1 MTRTWH
7 GQPVTQIDRC
17 FMIRMSTTATAD
29 FICSKCKKGY
39 AWYADFAGKVAR
51 CTCGAVIQFPKTDPK
66 PKDPL
71 AIPFLPRNIDEQL
84 GNRGPAP
91 MELPKEDLDPK
102 ILAERK
108 ELAEFFDEEAPIPI
122 DPVRDVHGPFVLL
135 AIGVLLVSW
144 QVADAAEAAHT
155 SSTFVG
161 IVVAVT
167 TAIQAGLSLLGVMMA
182 GKLMGI
188 FFGRPKTAFYKLS
201 ALYIG
206 PAAIGLMITSALG
219 DDAVGKVVGMG
230 TVILL
235 FWGLFTFLFSIKA
248 WQTLVCIGCMVM
260 VRVILDMFILAP
272 LVAMFLG
279 RAAH

>member
-1 MTRTWH
+1 
-7 GQPVTQIDRC
+7 
-17 FMIRMSTTATAD
+17 MIRMSTTATAD

-135 AIGVLLVSW
+135 AIGVLLISW
-144 QVADAAEAAHT
+144 RIADMAEAAQT
-155 SSTFVG
+155 S
-161 IVVAVT
+161 AVFT
-167 TAIQAGLSLLGVMMA
+167 GVIFAIGSAIELLLCLLGVMLA

-201 ALYIG
+201 ALYLA
-206 PAAIGLMITSALG
+206 PSAIGGMITMMMG
-219 DDAVGKVVGMG
+219 DDAVGKVVGAG
-230 TVILL
+230 ASLL
-235 FWGLFTFLFSIKA
+235 LYWGLFSFLFRIKA
-248 WQTLVCIGCMVM
+248 WQTLICVACIVLVNVM
-260 VRVILDMFILAP
+260 SGFFIGA
-272 LVAMFLG
+272 LVGMLIG
-279 RAAH
+279 RPIH